1 MLYGVVDRN
10 INFSTL
16 SISFSE
22 GESQATCCSALSVA
36 RPLDTLW
43 ISMWY
48 HAHYSHRV
56 YKYTKRNNNN
66 FFFRSPQDIENH
78 FIIIE
83 MKSKKKGKKKSNKNC
98 LNINNFGIIQKR
110 HLFARL
116 TLLFHMPFDVKKH
129 FYYFLWWF
137 RLNDKKR
144 KATLVIGE
152 FNFIKKKILRR
163 WRNY

>member
-56 YKYTKRNNNN
+56 YIQRETTTTT

-83 MKSKKKGKKKSNKNC
+83 MKSKKR
-98 LNINNFGIIQKR
+98 QKEEQQELPEYKQFR
-110 HLFARL
+110 NYSKEALIRSTHSLVSYAIWCQKAF
-116 TLLFHMPFDVKKH
+116 LLFFMMISFE
-129 FYYFLWWF
+129 W
-137 RLNDKKR
+137 
-144 KATLVIGE
+144 
-152 FNFIKKKILRR
+152 
-163 WRNY
+163 